1 MPVISFVM
9 LTWNRKLF
17 LQKSLESFYN
27 SFSKRFTYEF
37 LIIDNGSND
46 GTVDVLKEYEKKDSN
61 LRIVYNEKNNGLQ
74 EYVKLFSMA
83 RGKYIIELD
92 DDVIEYPKDF
102 DLLMIQYKKIFHRFG
117 MLCLDVVKNEYTNGA
132 KPDDSFYT
140 EEVRKNKVVQVG
152 PCGGWCTIFSKL
164 DYNFVRPFFSI
175 QRLDMKN
182 GEDGQLMSLFRKIL
196 RKKFGVIKDVKCL
209 HACGPKYSKMFGYLD
224 RDIEKYGNAN
234 LDTFVEMYSSER

>member
-46 GTVDVLKEYEKKDSN
+46 GTVDLLKEYEKKDLN

-83 RGKYIIELD
+83 KGKYIIELD

-102 DLLMIQYKKIFHRFG
+102 DLLMIKYKKIFHRFG

-132 KPDDSFYT
+132 KPDDSCYK
-140 EEVRKNKVVQVG
+140 EVVRNNMVVQVG
-152 PCGGWCTIFSKL
+152 PCGGWCTIFSRF
-164 DYNFVRPFFSI
+164 DFNIVRPFFSM
-175 QRLDMKN
+175 QKLNMKN
-182 GEDGQLMSLFRKIL
+182 GEDGQLMMLFRKIL
-196 RKKFGVIKDVKCL
+196 LKKIGVIKNIKCL
-209 HACGPKYSKMFGYLD
+209 HACGPKYSKMYGCLD
-224 RDIEKYGNAN
+224 RDIEKYADAELEN
-234 LDTFVEMYSSER
+234 FVEMYSKER